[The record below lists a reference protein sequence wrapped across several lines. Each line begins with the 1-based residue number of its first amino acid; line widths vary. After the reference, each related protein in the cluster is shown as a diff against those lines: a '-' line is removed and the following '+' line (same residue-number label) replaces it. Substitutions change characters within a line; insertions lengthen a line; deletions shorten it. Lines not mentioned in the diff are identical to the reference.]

1 MDIIEW
7 FHRGQALLNP
17 KARFHYKTL
26 FSDWIVLKAS
36 IFDAD
41 DYSVEEERPIY
52 AEESYYP
59 NNEMSFEEQK
69 ML

>member
-1 MDIIEW
+1 MILD
-7 FHRGQALLNP
+7 
-17 KARFHYKTL
+17 
-26 FSDWIVLKAS
+26 S
-36 IFDAD
+36 IFQKTPRFIFTD

-52 AEESYYP
+52 AEETYYP